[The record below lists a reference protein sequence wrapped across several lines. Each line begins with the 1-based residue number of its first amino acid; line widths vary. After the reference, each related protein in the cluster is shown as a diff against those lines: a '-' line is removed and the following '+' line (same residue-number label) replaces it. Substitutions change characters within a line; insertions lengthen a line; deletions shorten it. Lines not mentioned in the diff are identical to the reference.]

1 MTDRERAIITAYTG
15 VCMLAGRS
23 LLVFYEYIEE
33 IMGRPVWTHELA
45 NKSVVEEIKAK
56 SKADFIALCND
67 GKE

>member
-33 IMGRPVWTHELA
+33 IMGRPIWTYELA
-45 NKSVVEEIKAK
+45 KKSVEEEIKAK

-67 GKE
+67 GNE

>member
-1 MTDRERAIITAYTG
+1 MTDRERAIIMAYTG

-23 LLVFYEYIEE
+23 LLVFYEYLEE

-45 NKSVVEEIKAK
+45 NKSVEEEIKAK

-67 GKE
+67 GNE

>member
-1 MTDRERAIITAYTG
+1 
-15 VCMLAGRS
+15 MLAGRS